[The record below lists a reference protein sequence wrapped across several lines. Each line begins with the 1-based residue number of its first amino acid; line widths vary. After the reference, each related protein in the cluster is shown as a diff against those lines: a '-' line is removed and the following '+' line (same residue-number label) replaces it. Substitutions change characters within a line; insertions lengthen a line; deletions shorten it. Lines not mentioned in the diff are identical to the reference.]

1 MDGYDFEGTP
11 AKLPD
16 SGEWGAALFVESGD
30 TAPAAGDKVLVR
42 TRGGAAMTAEV
53 SEVVETR
60 LRRGGRQFACSL
72 TNEEW
77 LD

>member
-1 MDGYDFEGTP
+1 MADYDFEGTP

-16 SGEWGAALFVESGD
+16 GEWGAALFVASGD

-60 LRRGGRQFACSL
+60 LRRGGRQFVCAL
-72 TNEEW
+72 ERQEW